1 MSTMMIPAS
10 SSDSDERNNS
20 VASQS
25 DFEIDPSS
33 ISDDENEPPSTQ
45 SEPREEINSSSF
57 VINATRDETNALLGL
72 EDSSSLI
79 VEENEES
86 SEEFKSA
93 HDVLKER
100 QPTKQRVR
108 RFDTTV
114 NHPKTKKRM
123 MQPGKLVNP
132 VDMQTQTI
140 RRTGAIKSW
149 LFENPEKREKL
160 RRYLRGESDMYR

>member
-1 MSTMMIPAS
+1 MVIPAS

-25 DFEIDPSS
+25 DFEDSS

-45 SEPREEINSSSF
+45 SEPREEVNSRSY

-72 EDSSSLI
+72 EDSSSI
-79 VEENEES
+79 VEEFEES

-100 QPTKQRVR
+100 QPEKQRVK

-114 NHPKTKKRM
+114 NHPKTKVSTCSTYSTTK
-123 MQPGKLVNP
+123 
-132 VDMQTQTI
+132 
-140 RRTGAIKSW
+140 
-149 LFENPEKREKL
+149 
-160 RRYLRGESDMYR
+160 